1 MDIKSIVGDVLR
13 EALEVKN
20 LTPAPDPKHKIKE
33 KPYDHYEVST
43 EENKAQKK
51 VYRVRFD
58 DITTDFVEMTRDEFV
73 ELKRVTPSRFVKG
86 IVAMDKKPE
95 DAKLTTFAKIKKKAE
110 STPEGEVEP
119 HRTKEEHELKE
130 MIKRQVRSILNEGI
144 EGEESEED
152 DSIGE
157 PGPITGEERLTVLV
171 DKYSFSE
178 ILDKIA
184 MMYTNMGE
192 NAPARLAKTYA
203 KNFRKYLDSE

>member
-1 MDIKSIVGDVLR
+1 MDIKNIVGDVLR
-13 EALEVKN
+13 EALETKN

-33 KPYDHYEVST
+33 KPYDHYKEST
-43 EENKAQKK
+43 EENKAEKK

-58 DITTDFVEMTRDEFV
+58 DTSTEFAELTKDEFIQ
-73 ELKRVTPSRFVKG
+73 LKRVTPSRYIKG
-86 IVAMDKKPE
+86 IVAMDEKPE
-95 DAKLTTFAKIKKKAE
+95 GAKLTTFAKIKKKAE
-110 STPEGEVEP
+110 SAPEGEVEP
-119 HRTKEEHELKE
+119 HRTEEENKLKE
-130 MIKRQVRSILNEGI
+130 IIKRQVRSIIAEGVD
-144 EGEESEED
+144 GEEE

-157 PGPITGEERLTVLV
+157 PGPITGEERLTVLL